1 MLYSNQVFPENFTIL
16 AIDKEEIHAETV
28 SDNGGF
34 PVPQHYG
41 GLEYTICD
49 TI

>member
-16 AIDKEEIHAETV
+16 AIDGEEIHAEAV
-28 SDNGGF
+28 PDNGGF

-41 GLEYTICD
+41 GSEYPICD